1 MPEIKKPR
9 GRRGFFVYPIENM
22 MQDLGFKDR
31 RMFERFSVEFPLE
44 YSNFSLI
51 KKGLAQTVDISAN
64 GIGLVTNRDLPKDI
78 LLDIWLNVPDNGE
91 PLYTRGEVVWSSML
105 EDNKY
110 MVGVKLEKPNFMG
123 FARVLR
129 LIDTH
134 PNS

>member
-1 MPEIKKPR
+1 
-9 GRRGFFVYPIENM
+9 
-22 MQDLGFKDR
+22 
-31 RMFERFSVEFPLE
+31 MFERFSVEFPLE

-91 PLYTRGEVVWSSML
+91 PLYTRGEVVWSSTL

-110 MVGVKLEKPNFMG
+110 RVGVKLEKPNFMG
-123 FARVLR
+123 LARVLR